1 MDSQEEFA
9 YFLILIPSEEKITDI
24 KSKDFISQIS
34 PKVIYT
40 KTIEKEN
47 GTFLQE
53 IVFKFKKEKKAK
65 NKNKSN
71 EYIVKFCEKEYLY
84 NISFFMEGNY
94 FVYSPGLSKQHKYL
108 ESLIGEKIEQN
119 NVTLYDK
126 LYIFLEAL
134 EKNNESNKKEILYKD
149 SIDLYERKKKFN
161 FLIILFL
168 LTFEKNKNLCS
179 ELMDIFYQI
188 NERENDDRDKYL
200 DKYLTDFKN
209 IYSNAEK
216 ILKENEYNPI
226 HFYGILFCYLNYYD
240 KNNFPKII
248 KEFSETNSEILYEI
262 LIRYYSHFKNPL
274 S

>member
-24 KSKDFISQIS
+24 KSKDFISKIS

-71 EYIVKFCEKEYLY
+71 EYIVKFCEKEHLY
-84 NISFFMEGNY
+84 NISFFMKGNY
-94 FVYSPGLSKQHKYL
+94 FVYSPELSKQNKYL

-161 FLIILFL
+161 LLIILFR

-179 ELMDIFYQI
+179 ELINIFYQI
-188 NERENDDRDKYL
+188 NERGNGDRDKYL

-248 KEFSETNSEILYEI
+248 KEFSE
-262 LIRYYSHFKNPL
+262 
-274 S
+274 